1 MMDHMK
7 RLMVFICYLLTS
19 LNNMKINSF
28 KFNIAYY
35 LDSVGTSNEGL
46 NMMANLGMT
55 IMVRVINRR
64 KKEYQMHM
72 ENM

>member
-1 MMDHMK
+1 
-7 RLMVFICYLLTS
+7 
-19 LNNMKINSF
+19 MKINSF